1 MPERQRH
8 GFDFQSQYIKGN
20 NLIPDNNYT
29 GEFDAYTQGG
39 TPVQIKTYKK
49 GMEMEMGD
57 LKRNLHKSQDFLL
70 VSACYTERHQAG
82 KIFEEPRCQ
91 YIRHDEYKNCIGIPE
106 NLEDEM
112 YSLLGEISNDRKD
125 DARWKEECR
134 NLKSQ
139 AGGIIHPR
147 FKRDHKS
154 QKRIQAA
161 IPKRSLEKFF
171 DLFPGVDIA
180 DY

>member
-8 GFDFQSQYIKGN
+8 GFDFQGRYIKDN

-29 GEFDAYTQGG
+29 GEFDAYTQNGI
-39 TPVQIKTYKK
+39 PVQIKTYKK

-57 LKRNLHKSQDFLL
+57 LKRNLHKNRDFLL
-70 VSACYTERHQAG
+70 VSACYTERHYAG

-91 YIRHDEYKNCIGIPE
+91 CIKCDEYTDCIGIPE
-106 NLEDEM
+106 DLENKM

-125 DARWKEECR
+125 DARWKEKSKE
-134 NLKSQ
+134 LKSQ
-139 AGGIIHPR
+139 ACGIIQPR

-161 IPKRSLEKFF
+161 IPRKSLEKFF
-171 DLFPGVDIA
+171 GLFPEVDIA
-180 DY
+180 NY